1 MNTIFENA
9 TNLEEKA
16 LGDQIPDMLA
26 EKVLMVGFSDGGE
39 SSNNQPVIGAEE
51 ACSEFEYS
59 GAAEKNGVPNY
70 CDAAGLK

>member
-51 ACSEFEYS
+51 ACSEFE
-59 GAAEKNGVPNY
+59 
-70 CDAAGLK
+70 